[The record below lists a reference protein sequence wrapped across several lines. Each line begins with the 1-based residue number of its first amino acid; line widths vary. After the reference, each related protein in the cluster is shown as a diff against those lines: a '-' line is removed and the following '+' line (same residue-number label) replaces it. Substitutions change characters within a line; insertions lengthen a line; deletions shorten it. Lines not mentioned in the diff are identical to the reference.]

1 MKRRQFVG
9 YCLLFLGG
17 CTSAQVSSSN
27 SSDVDQPEKLRLAVT
42 DVQGLEDLESNYGK
56 FRQALE
62 QVLETPIEFFPVE
75 SYTAAAVALQS
86 NQVDLVLT
94 GPSEY
99 VVINARTKAIPMI
112 ALARQ
117 NYYSVI
123 AVLANSPIQS
133 LTDLK
138 GKIIGLKKIG
148 STSGHIGPTK
158 LLMDAGLEP
167 NVDYQVEMLGLK
179 DRTDALLKG
188 SVAAWGGGL
197 TDYQGY
203 VLTDGNFEQD
213 FSIIAQSSSLP
224 NDVMMVSSLID
235 PDLIATYKQRILDAQ
250 DQLLTALVV
259 GEETQKYQGAK
270 FVEAQDSDYDVIREV
285 YIAMGAENL
294 IQ

>member
-1 MKRRQFVG
+1 MKRRQFFG
-9 YCLLFLGG
+9 YCLLFIGG

-27 SSDVDQPEKLRLAVT
+27 STNVNQPEKLRFAVT

-56 FRQALE
+56 FRQTLE

-99 VVINARTKAIPMI
+99 VVINARTKAVPMI

-123 AVLANSPIQS
+123 AVPANSPIES

-138 GKIIGLKKIG
+138 GKTVGLKKIG
-148 STSGHIGPTK
+148 STSGHLGPTK

-167 NVDYQVEMLGLK
+167 NVDYQMEMLSLQ
-179 DRTDALLKG
+179 DRTDALLNG
-188 SVAAWGGGL
+188 SVDAWGGSL
-197 TDYQGY
+197 VDYQRS
-203 VLTDGNFEQD
+203 VLTDGNSEPD

-224 NDVMMVSSLID
+224 NDVIMVSSLID
-235 PDLIATYKQRILDAQ
+235 PNLVTSYKQSILDSQ
-250 DQLLTALVV
+250 DQLLKALVV
-259 GEETQKYQGAK
+259 SEETQKYQGAK
-270 FVEAQDSDYDVIREV
+270 FVEAQDSDYNVIREV
-285 YIAMGAENL
+285 YKAMGAENL